1 MQRLLDRSL
10 SPKWPDSM
18 AETDG
23 VPVAAAAAAVEDVG
37 VAAVVA
43 VGTEAVV
50 VVTVAVAVAAL
61 AALPAVARGAAAVA
75 AAVGVG
81 VDRKLATGAVPLPR
95 RLSDTPFGITQPR
108 RCTESYDSHVYSS
121 KYCTSSETQN
131 MQRA

>member
-1 MQRLLDRSL
+1 
-10 SPKWPDSM
+10 M

-61 AALPAVARGAAAVA
+61 AALPAVARGVA